1 MVFWGHMVSPEA
13 PRKEPRCDKVQLH
26 QKYMSFLGLAGLLPT
41 KFSLSSSSSTE
52 KHICIKWILLWNEIR
67 TTRNKVP
74 QFWKRSLGSLRKDS
88 VLRLA
93 SVQEETEAALCRN
106 WWWKGRATESNHWTL
121 SGQLL
126 PKYGHLRPTSPVQA
140 CLHSFLHKP
149 ASSGP
154 G

>member
-13 PRKEPRCDKVQLH
+13 PRKEPRCDKGQLH
-26 QKYMSFLGLAGLLPT
+26 QKYVSILGLAGLLPT
-41 KFSLSSSSSTE
+41 MFSLSSSSSTE
-52 KHICIKWILLWNEIR
+52 KHIWIKWIPLWNEIR

-74 QFWKRSLGSLRKDS
+74 QFWKRCLGSLRKNS
-88 VLRLA
+88 ALRLA

-106 WWWKGRATESNHWTL
+106 CWWKGRATESSHWTL
-121 SGQLL
+121 SGQLI
-126 PKYGHLRPTSPVQA
+126 PKYGHLRPTSPVQG